1 MARQICVTGEQWG
14 TMTVSKLISEL
25 RRRNVIRMAGL
36 YLVGAWLILQVAETL
51 LPIFHTPDWVLQA
64 MVVLLALGFVP
75 AVVFSWLFELTP
87 EGIKRDAEV
96 TPEQSIAST
105 TGRRMDRLIFAG
117 VLALI
122 AVIAADRYW
131 PRSPTAE
138 GEAASMLAANGS
150 TTRAPAPAAAGNKV
164 APVVPDPNS
173 IAVLPF
179 VNMSADKENEYFSDG
194 ISEELL
200 NALVRVDGLQVAS
213 RTSSFAY
220 KGREMSSQAIA
231 GELHVSHLLEG
242 SVRKQGDKV
251 RITAQLIDAV
261 NDRHLWSETYDR
273 DLTDIFA
280 IQSEIANAIAT
291 ALRGELGAAAATPVQ
306 VKAVTDNLP
315 AYELYLKARELFIAR
330 SDLRESIRLYEKV
343 VKMDPKFARGW
354 EDLAAVYSIVQGWG
368 IRDRDY
374 MALVDATAKRAL
386 ELDSTLSMPWAALS
400 MAEMRKRPVKWETAI
415 DLANRSVEANPNN
428 TTALLWRSVSWVY
441 LGYFDKAIADQR
453 RCLELDPAYQN
464 CLRWL
469 SQSLVSAGNLEEAMT
484 AFEQGVA
491 NGFVENRA
499 SSFVPI
505 LIQRGDLLSARLLLK
520 VLGTPPELSKSF
532 VEALQHPGSAHP
544 EAQKVIDR
552 LAANAD
558 STFNSQIGNALAYVW
573 LGEFD
578 LAGNFDDPLNDAV
591 DPWILGP
598 PGWRN
603 SAGFKHKLETWGV
616 VDYWRK
622 HGFPLQCH
630 AVGETD
636 FTCDMVPQ

>member
-1 MARQICVTGEQWG
+1 M
-14 TMTVSKLISEL
+14 KLFAEL
-25 RRRNVIRMAGL
+25 KRRNVIRMAGL

-75 AVVFSWLFELTP
+75 AIVFSWLFELTP

-96 TPEQSIAST
+96 TPDRSIART
-105 TGRRMDRLIFAG
+105 TARRMDRLIFAG
-117 VLALI
+117 LLALI

-131 PRSPTAE
+131 PRTPPAQADTQSSTAADPSNAPK
-138 GEAASMLAANGS
+138 AATVEN
-150 TTRAPAPAAAGNKV
+150 AAA
-164 APVVPDPNS
+164 APSFDPNS

-179 VNMSADKENEYFSDG
+179 VNMSADKENEFFSDG

-200 NALVRVDGLQVAS
+200 NALVRVNGLQVAS

-220 KGREMSSQAIA
+220 KGKEMSSQAIA
-231 GELHVSHLLEG
+231 RDLKVSHLLEG
-242 SVRKQGDKV
+242 SVRKSGNRL

-273 DLTDIFA
+273 DMTDIFA
-280 IQSEIANAIAT
+280 IQSEIATAIAT
-291 ALRGELGAAAATPVQ
+291 ALSTELGDGDKPV
-306 VKAVTDNLP
+306 VRVRADTDNLP
-315 AYELYLKARELFIAR
+315 AYELYLKARELFITR
-330 SDLRESIRLYEKV
+330 RNLSESIRLYERV
-343 VKMDPKFARGW
+343 VEMDPNFARGW
-354 EDLAAVYSIVQGWG
+354 EGLAAVYSIVQGWG

-374 MALVDATAKRAL
+374 MAMVGASAKRAL

-400 MAEMRKRPVKWETAI
+400 LTEMKNRPVNWEKSI
-415 DLANRSVEANPNN
+415 DLANRAVEANPNN
-428 TTALLWRSVSWVY
+428 TTALLWRSVGWVY
-441 LGYFDKAIADQR
+441 LGYFDKALADQR

-464 CLRWL
+464 CLRWV
-469 SQSLVSAGNLEEAMT
+469 SQSLVSEGKQDEAMA

-491 NGFVENRA
+491 NGFIENRA
-499 SSFVPI
+499 SAFIPI
-505 LIQRGDLLSARLLLK
+505 LIRRGDLLSARLLLRN
-520 VLGTPPELSKSF
+520 LGSPPELSEMI
-532 VEALQHPGSAHP
+532 VQALQAPGGKHP
-544 EAQKVIDR
+544 EARAIIER
-552 LAANAD
+552 LAADAD
-558 STFNSQIGNALAYVW
+558 STFQSQIGNGLAYVW

-578 LAGNFDDPLNDAV
+578 LAGEFDDPLNDSV
-591 DPWILGP
+591 DPWMPGP

-622 HGFPLQCH
+622 HGFPPQCQ

-636 FTCDMVPQ
+636 FSCDEVQP

>member
-1 MARQICVTGEQWG
+1 
-14 TMTVSKLISEL
+14 MTLFAEL
-25 RRRNVIRMAGL
+25 KRRNVIRMAGL

-131 PRSPTAE
+131 PRTPPVEADKASVPAADTSKAP
-138 GEAASMLAANGS
+138 AAS
-150 TTRAPAPAAAGNKV
+150 AAGNKT
-164 APVVPDPNS
+164 APVAPDPNS

-291 ALRGELGAAAATPVQ
+291 ALRGELGAAATTPVK

-330 SDLRESIRLYEKV
+330 SHLRESIKLYEEV

-354 EDLAAVYSIVQGWG
+354 EDLAALYSIVEGWG

-374 MALVDATAKRAL
+374 MALVEPTAKRAL

-400 MAEMRKRPVKWETAI
+400 LAEMRKRPFNWDKAL
-415 DLANRSVEANPNN
+415 DLANRAVDANPNN
-428 TTALLWRSVSWVY
+428 TTALLWRSVVWNY
-441 LGYFDKAIADQR
+441 LGLFDKALTDQR

-464 CLRWL
+464 CLRWVA
-469 SQSLVSAGNLEEAMT
+469 QSLVSVGHADEAL
-484 AFEQGVA
+484 ALFEQGVA
-491 NGFVENRA
+491 KGFVENRA
-499 SSFVPI
+499 AAFVPI
-505 LIQRGDLLSARLLLK
+505 LIQRGDHLSARFLLK
-520 VLGTPPELSKSF
+520 LLGSPPELSGIL
-532 VEALQHPGSAHP
+532 VDALQNPGGTHPDARP
-544 EAQKVIDR
+544 IIER
-552 LAANAD
+552 LAADANLP
-558 STFNSQIGNALAYVW
+558 FNSTIGKSLAYVW

-578 LAGNFDDPLNDAV
+578 RAGEFDDPLNDLI
-591 DPWILGP
+591 DPWMPGP

-603 SAGFKHKLETWGV
+603 SAGFKHKLEKWGV

-622 HGFPLQCH
+622 HGFPPQCH

-636 FTCDMVPQ
+636 FTCDKVQP